1 MSDSDDLPPPSLL
14 FSRLTATPRPAKPPP
29 APASTHNSRPSTSP
43 SASPAPPPTTRPT
56 NSKSPTTRVSLT
68 PAPEN
73 PPRPAPR
80 RSPRLS
86 PETARTAPSPSSFL
100 PPSSTAGAAAPDDSS
115 TTERHRALALEL
127 FPPSPPPASTPE
139 RQIDELA
146 GQSARARET
155 SPSVIEDF
163 EVDLPSPTEAQGHVG
178 RERNGGGARKQ
189 GGVEKSGL
197 GSGGL
202 RIERQREGEC
212 AIVVSDSED
221 DRRQERS
228 PPPSPAPA
236 PGPSLTKPSISASR
250 TPKATTQS
258 RRRITIS
265 LAASSSS
272 SSSSESES
280 EFEPTSPP
288 RTPRSRAPEGPKTLR
303 AKRNGSSSREGEKT
317 FVEEEVVVVETDDED
332 EGQVLEP
339 SALGASGL
347 GGRNMDD
354 EDVLE
359 HDGILL
365 YEPTP
370 KKRPVKLS
378 RPTPSPS
385 PSPFLVPPPS
395 KPFVPSRARSS
406 SPTKP
411 NNEVDT
417 KEKRDEID
425 LTASS
430 SSEEDDA
437 PRPPAR
443 RSIPSTPSTKAR
455 PRPSPASSSTPT
467 PAPKSRAAPKP
478 KSTSKPTAAPP
489 APPAAASSVPTLSA
503 AERGSLPLTLIRQL
517 DRLVFR
523 KRWDG
528 LRCLDPEGE
537 YGGPGLPDGIE
548 VVWNGRLRNTA
559 GRARWKTVK
568 SSSGGPATHQTTIEL
583 ATKVTDTEPKLRHT
597 LAHELCH
604 VAAWVLSGELKPP
617 HGAAFKLWAARIM
630 KVRPDIEVTTTHS
643 YQIVYTHRWQ
653 CEKAE
658 CGKIFGRFS
667 NSINPSTHGCPCGSR
682 LVAIDKDGN
691 VKKPRVTVVVDDEG
705 RTVET
710 PGKKRNGWI
719 EFLAVQSPLVRKD
732 QPSLPQS
739 EILKVV
745 AERWKVAKQATV
757 TATNDS
763 REAGGGRGGGALADA
778 MQGLKV

>member
-43 SASPAPPPTTRPT
+43 SASPAPPPTTRST
-56 NSKSPTTRVSLT
+56 NSRATTTRVSLT
-68 PAPEN
+68 PAPAN

-86 PETARTAPSPSSFL
+86 PETARTAPSSSSCL
-100 PPSSTAGAAAPDDSS
+100 PTPRPSSTAGAATPHDPIAA
-115 TTERHRALALEL
+115 ERHRSLALEL

-155 SPSVIEDF
+155 SPSVIDDS
-163 EVDLPSPTEAQGHVG
+163 EVDLPSPKEAQGHVG
-178 RERNGGGARKQ
+178 PFTAKTPRKPRSS
-189 GGVEKSGL
+189 VFNLDS
-197 GSGGL
+197 S
-202 RIERQREGEC
+202 
-212 AIVVSDSED
+212 SED
-221 DRRQERS
+221 EATMPSSRRPAAGLDPLSSSLNLLSINS
-228 PPPSPAPA
+228 PPPPPAPA
-236 PGPSLTKPSISASR
+236 PGPSPTKPSISASR
-250 TPKATTQS
+250 TPKATAIS

-288 RTPRSRAPEGPKTLR
+288 RTPRSRAPEVPKTLR
-303 AKRNGSSSREGEKT
+303 AQRNGPSSREGEKT
-317 FVEEEVVVVETDDED
+317 FVEEEVVVAETDDED
-332 EGQVLEP
+332 EARVLEP
-339 SALGASGL
+339 SALGGSGL

-354 EDVLE
+354 EDVLD
-359 HDGILL
+359 HDGILF

-370 KKRPVKLS
+370 KKRPVQLS

-395 KPFVPSRARSS
+395 KPFVPARPRSS

-411 NNEVDT
+411 NNEVDK

-467 PAPKSRAAPKP
+467 PTPKSRAAPKP
-478 KSTSKPTAAPP
+478 KSTSKPTAAPR
-489 APPAAASSVPTLSA
+489 APPAAASPVPTLSA

-559 GRARWKTVK
+559 GRARWKTIK

-719 EFLAVQSPLVRKD
+719 EFLAVRCVA
-732 QPSLPQS
+732 LPG
-739 EILKVV
+739 E
-745 AERWKVAKQATV
+745 E
-757 TATNDS
+757 S
-763 REAGGGRGGGALADA
+763 RQRPEVLGKAL
-778 MQGLKV
+778 